1 MLWQCASP
9 YHIRDFAHQPSL
21 SSKAYM
27 DQALAQAKVKV
38 SATSPTWEPQRSY
51 ERRLTNIMSK
61 TKGLPHKPLTLYIF
75 DRTLRCRIQTPWQA
89 GQAKGIGHKRRRIGR
104 AVGRRSSTTTTGPCP
119 PTSTTSPRVPYKE
132 QKQKRGSGRTV
143 PRLRGRQIGGGGGGA
158 WQEALGV
165 VGAHKPAT

>member
-1 MLWQCASP
+1 
-9 YHIRDFAHQPSL
+9 
-21 SSKAYM
+21 M
-27 DQALAQAKVKV
+27 DQVLAQAKVKV

-61 TKGLPHKPLTLYIF
+61 TKGLPHKFLTLYMF
-75 DRTLRCRIQTPWQA
+75 DGTFRCRIQTPWQA
-89 GQAKGIGHKRRRIGR
+89 GQAKGIGHQRRRIGR
-104 AVGRRSSTTTTGPCP
+104 AVGRRSSTTGPCP

-143 PRLRGRQIGGGGGGA
+143 RRRGRQIGGGGGGA

-165 VGAHKPAT
+165 VGAHEPAT